1 MLALRLFL
9 GLLGVIL
16 VLALLGYAV
25 SRDRRWFLFAT
36 LIIKA
41 GIALAMLMMLFF
53 LLERLLMFV

>member
-25 SRDRRWFLFAT
+25 SRDRRWFRFAT
-36 LIIKA
+36 LIIKV
-41 GIALAMLMMLFF
+41 GVALAMLMMLFL